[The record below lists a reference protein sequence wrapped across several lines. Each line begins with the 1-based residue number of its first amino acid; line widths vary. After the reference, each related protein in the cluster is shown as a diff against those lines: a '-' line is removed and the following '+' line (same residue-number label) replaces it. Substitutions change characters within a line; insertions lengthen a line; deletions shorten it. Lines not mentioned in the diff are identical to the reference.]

1 MFKPVIFCPVI
12 LIALS
17 ISLQNGTLKICDRKK
32 NIFKLSQGEYIAPE
46 KIENIYIKSQYV
58 AQVFV
63 HGESLKSCTVA
74 VIVPDVENVKFYAE
88 ERGIPGTLSVL
99 CNMPEIKQLIMND
112 ITDLGK
118 KGGLKS
124 FEQVQLILFYLCVV
138 SRLLSNCKCFIF
150 FRSKISTYTQMPSQ
164 YRMVC

>member
-1 MFKPVIFCPVI
+1 
-12 LIALS
+12 
-17 ISLQNGTLKICDRKK
+17 
-32 NIFKLSQGEYIAPE
+32 
-46 KIENIYIKSQYV
+46 
-58 AQVFV
+58 
-63 HGESLKSCTVA
+63 
-74 VIVPDVENVKFYAE
+74 
-88 ERGIPGTLSVL
+88 
-99 CNMPEIKQLIMND
+99 MPEIKQLIMND

-124 FEQVQLILFYLCVV
+124 FEQVQLILFLSV